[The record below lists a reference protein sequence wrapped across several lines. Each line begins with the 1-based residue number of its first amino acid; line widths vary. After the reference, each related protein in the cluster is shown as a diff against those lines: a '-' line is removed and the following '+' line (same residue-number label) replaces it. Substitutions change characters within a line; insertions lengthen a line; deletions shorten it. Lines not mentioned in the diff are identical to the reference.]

1 MSNAINKMLL
11 SWGLAPSLGE
21 AISARVQSLARALS
35 ATTDPRPS
43 LATVKNGLESIL
55 TEIIRTTR
63 GKANIETAK
72 TLSIPLRSRPTMAG
86 MCQRTKPLA
95 VGRCGTADELSQ
107 RDSAPTPCLI
117 PSGSPLRT
125 DGYMMRKA

>member
-86 MCQRTKPLA
+86 MCQR
-95 VGRCGTADELSQ
+95 
-107 RDSAPTPCLI
+107 
-117 PSGSPLRT
+117 SG
-125 DGYMMRKA
+125 